1 MQDGTVVVQQLKSL
15 VNNRVAKL
23 ESLGGDDGLSSDP
36 APPAVG
42 SLAFWGRGIGGDWEV
57 SIPGSRLNADLDL
70 SGLTE
75 IQVWIGYRFL
85 R

>member
-1 MQDGTVVVQQLKSL
+1 MQQLKSL
-15 VNNRVAKL
+15 VNNRVARL
-23 ESLGGDDGLSSDP
+23 QALGGDGGLSTDP

-42 SLAFWGRGIGGDWEV
+42 SLAFWGRGIGGDWEI
-57 SIPGSRLNADLDL
+57 SLPGSRLNADLDL